1 MADGSKL
8 PPVIIFKLK
17 NIPRGTF
24 PDGIFVRAN
33 EMIWWVENVWSK
45 RTNDNSLLNPRSLL
59 VLDSF
64 RGHLVDSVKQ
74 KFNEAA
80 TNMAVI
86 PGGLT
91 SKLQPLDVAMNKSFR
106 SFVSVN
112 YHLFYYY
119 IYS

>member
-1 MADGSKL
+1 MKEALLQLFWVVWLMGSKL

-45 RTNDNSLLNPRSLL
+45 RTNDDSLLNPRSLL

-64 RGHLVDSVKQ
+64 RGHLV
-74 KFNEAA
+74 EAK
-80 TNMAVI
+80 I
-86 PGGLT
+86 
-91 SKLQPLDVAMNKSFR
+91 
-106 SFVSVN
+106 
-112 YHLFYYY
+112 
-119 IYS
+119 